1 MHNTRPP
8 HRPETSPGRALGGRR
23 RLLALAAAACA
34 GAAFAALPTP
44 VQAQDYPSRTIK
56 IIVGF
61 APGGLT
67 DGLPRLLAGPLSERL
82 GQPVVIEN
90 RSGAAGNLATTF
102 VAGAAPDGYTLLA
115 SGVGQIVVSPHTTT
129 MSVNPVTDLA
139 HITMMGDG
147 DQILSIHPDVPAKSM
162 QEFVALSKAKP
173 GSMFY
178 GDAGI
183 GGNMHLYLEYLKML
197 SGADIDSVH
206 YKGAGQL
213 MPDFLANR
221 VQMSLNAPPVAEPY
235 IAEGKLRPIL
245 IFGRTRNPKMPDVP
259 TVAEVGMPQ
268 LEAASNWF
276 GLHAPKGTPDAV
288 VRRLNEAVVQAL
300 KAPEVQAGL
309 KTMSVRAVGDSP
321 AHFKARIDKDYQDF
335 GAVAKSANMLA
346 K

>member
-1 MHNTRPP
+1 MCIRD
-8 HRPETSPGRALGGRR
+8 R
-23 RLLALAAAACA
+23 
-34 GAAFAALPTP
+34 
-44 VQAQDYPSRTIK
+44 
-56 IIVGF
+56 
-61 APGGLT
+61 
-67 DGLPRLLAGPLSERL
+67 
-82 GQPVVIEN
+82 
-90 RSGAAGNLATTF
+90 
-102 VAGAAPDGYTLLA
+102 
-115 SGVGQIVVSPHTTT
+115 
-129 MSVNPVTDLA
+129 
-139 HITMMGDG
+139 GDG

-321 AHFKARIDKDYQDF
+321 EHFKARIDKDYQDF